1 MDYTHIFTQ
10 MLMIFATIMVGFLSA
25 KRGIWPAELNRLL
38 SVFVLDVSCPMLILA
53 SVMGPGITF
62 ETSEVVSLIWVS
74 VVNYALL
81 IAAAFA
87 LTRLWN
93 TGGRHRRGQL
103 RFMSVF
109 GNVTFI
115 GFPVVNA
122 VFGAKAVFY
131 AAVLTIPFNVLIFT
145 VGVSFLT
152 GLNFKQTF
160 SPRLVFS
167 PCVLASLAAM
177 VLALLRVEVPEGIGT
192 WCHLVGDMTIP
203 CALLIIG
210 ASLSTVPL
218 RDMAGSPFVYAAAF
232 IKLLLMPALVLGVL
246 RALGVNE
253 EVAGVATLLSGMP
266 IAANGIMISM
276 KHGLDGRLMAQ
287 AIFITTLMA
296 AAAIPLI
303 VMWL

>member
-10 MLMIFATIMVGFLSA
+10 MLMIFATILVGFVSA
-25 KRGIWPAELNRLL
+25 KRGLWPAELNRML
-38 SVFVLDVSCPMLILA
+38 SVFVLDVSCPLLILA
-53 SVMGPGITF
+53 SVMGPGMTF
-62 ETSEVVSLIWVS
+62 ETSEIVSLIWVS
-74 VVNYALL
+74 VINYAIL

-87 LTRLWN
+87 LTWLWN
-93 TGGRHRRGQL
+93 TGGRRKRGQL

-115 GFPVVNA
+115 GFPVVSA

-152 GLNFKQTF
+152 GLTFKQTF

-177 VLALLRVEVPEGIGT
+177 VLALLRVQVPEAIGT

-218 RDMAGSPFVYAAAF
+218 RDMAGSTLVYAAAC
-232 IKLLLMPALVLGVL
+232 IKLLLMPTLVLFVL
-246 RALGVNE
+246 RLLGVSND
-253 EVAGVATLLSGMP
+253 VAGVAALLSGMP

-287 AIFITTLMA
+287 AIFLTTLMSA
-296 AAAIPLI
+296 ASIPLI
-303 VMWL
+303 TMLI